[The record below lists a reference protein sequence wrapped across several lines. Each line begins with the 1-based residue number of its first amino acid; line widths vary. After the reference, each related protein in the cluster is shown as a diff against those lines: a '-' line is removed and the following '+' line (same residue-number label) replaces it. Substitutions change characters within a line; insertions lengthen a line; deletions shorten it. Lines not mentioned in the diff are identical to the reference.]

1 MTERNDTGRPVLC
14 RKARRI
20 ALLCGVAVLLSA
32 TGCRRAT
39 RDDALLREAQ
49 TFTRNECPK
58 RIDRFTMMDS
68 MTYAPESRT
77 MTYSYTIDG
86 DLDHAEL
93 YTASFLEEFRS
104 NMVRDVKNS
113 IALRRMKEERL
124 TFVYRYVSKSTGQE
138 HVSVSIGAEEYE

>member
-1 MTERNDTGRPVLC
+1 MTERNDTGRPMPC
-14 RKARRI
+14 RKARR
-20 ALLCGVAVLLSA
+20 AVLLCGVALLLSA
-32 TGCRRAT
+32 MGCRRAT
-39 RDDALLREAQ
+39 RDNALLREAQ

-93 YTASFLEEFRS
+93 YTASFLEEFHN

-138 HVSVSIGAEEYE
+138 RVSVSIGAEEYE